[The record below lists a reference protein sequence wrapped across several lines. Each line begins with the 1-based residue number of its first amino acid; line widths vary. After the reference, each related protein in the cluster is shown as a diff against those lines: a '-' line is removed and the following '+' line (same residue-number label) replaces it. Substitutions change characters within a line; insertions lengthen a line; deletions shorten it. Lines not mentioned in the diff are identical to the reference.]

1 VFAGAFSYATLPR
14 EAAPDVPVPLIVITT
29 IYNGVSPEDVETS
42 VTMKIEQELV
52 GMSGLKEITSR
63 SAESVSTIIC
73 EFEPEVIIEDALQYV
88 RDRVDLAK
96 PELPDD
102 AEEPFIKEINIAGF
116 PIMYITISGSISPVR
131 MKSIAADLA
140 DESEAVGGVLEA
152 AVSGALEREIRLE
165 IDADRVAA
173 YGLTLSQIL
182 ALIPS
187 ENLNLSAGGLDT
199 AGTRFNVRLPA
210 EFADPSE
217 LSNLVLTTRGFRTIY
232 LTDVARVCDTFKD
245 RTSFS
250 RLDGYESITIAV
262 KKRIGAN
269 AIDISDQVKAILA
282 AAGGSLPARGG
293 ATAGAS
299 SPEGLAFAVVG
310 DESDIVRLMVSDLE
324 NNVASGLILVLV
336 VLALFLGLRTSIVV
350 ALTIPFSMLIS
361 FALIQALGY
370 TLNMIVLFSLVLSLG
385 MLVDNAIVIVENIYR
400 HIQLGYGKVEAATK
414 GTAEVAWPVIVST
427 ATTVAAFSPM
437 LFWPGIIGDFM
448 KYLPITLI
456 ITLSSSLFVALVIS
470 PTICSVLG
478 GATRAARKRNKEGRV
493 LRLYR
498 RVLAL
503 AISYSFVTL
512 ALAVLLLTALVIT
525 YATWGRGVE
534 FFPTSD
540 PDRAM
545 INIRSPQGTNIRE
558 SDRLARIV
566 EERVEGYRAYLK
578 HVVAN
583 VGAGGGNAFT
593 GGGGGGAHVGET
605 TMVFYDFEDRKV
617 PSADIVAEVR
627 RDLADIAGAEI
638 KVAWEEHGPPTG
650 APVTLRIIGEDF
662 DKLEGISEG
671 VKRMIASVPGLVNL
685 RSDLEA
691 TTPELVFTVARR
703 RAKLLGIDPRG
714 IGMFLKTAIY
724 GAEVGTY
731 REFDDE
737 HDITVRLP
745 LRQRT
750 TLDDLLRLQVPN
762 SLGRPVPLSSLGELR
777 YTGGLGT
784 IAHVDRDRVVTLT
797 GDAEGRLGPA
807 VLQDVKERLKDLE
820 LEQGHEIHYA
830 GEGEEQ
836 EKAEAFL
843 LKAFGIAL
851 GAILMILVT
860 QFNSLR
866 VPLIIMTTVVLSLV
880 GVLAGLLAWR
890 LPFGVIM
897 TGIGVI
903 SLAGVVVNN

>member
-1 VFAGAFSYATLPR
+1 
-14 EAAPDVPVPLIVITT
+14 
-29 IYNGVSPEDVETS
+29 
-42 VTMKIEQELV
+42 M
-52 GMSGLKEITSR
+52 
-63 SAESVSTIIC
+63 
-73 EFEPEVIIEDALQYV
+73 
-88 RDRVDLAK
+88 
-96 PELPDD
+96 
-102 AEEPFIKEINIAGF
+102 
-116 PIMYITISGSISPVR
+116 
-131 MKSIAADLA
+131 
-140 DESEAVGGVLEA
+140 
-152 AVSGALEREIRLE
+152 LEREIRLE

-173 YGLTLSQIL
+173 YGLTLPQIL
-182 ALIPS
+182 GVIPG

-199 AGTRFNVRLPA
+199 AGTRFNVRVPA
-210 EFADPSE
+210 EFVDPTE
-217 LSNLVLTTRGFRTIY
+217 LSSLVLTTRGGRPIY
-232 LTDVARVCDTFKD
+232 LTDVARVSDTFKD

-250 RLDGYESITIAV
+250 RLDGYASITVAV
-262 KKRIGAN
+262 RKRIGAN

-282 AAGGSLPARGG
+282 EARGG
-293 ATAGAS
+293 GTGGAS
-299 SPEGLAFAVVG
+299 VPEGLAFAVVG

-324 NNVASGLILVLV
+324 NNIASGLILVLV
-336 VLALFLGLRTSIVV
+336 VLALFLGLRTSVVV
-350 ALTIPFSMLIS
+350 ALAIPFSMLIS

-385 MLVDNAIVIVENIYR
+385 MLVDNAIVIVENIHR
-400 HIQLGYGKVEAATK
+400 HIQLGYGKVEAAMK
-414 GTAEVAWPVIVST
+414 GTAEVAWPVIAST

-470 PTICSVLG
+470 PAICSVLG
-478 GATRAARKRNKEGRV
+478 GHAPRAANKRGGEPVQRALGAPVQPALAVSRV

-498 RVLAL
+498 RVLTL

-512 ALAVLLLTALVIT
+512 SLAVLLLVAMVIS
-525 YATWGRGVE
+525 YAAWGRGVE
-534 FFPTSD
+534 FFPTGD

-566 EERVEGYRAYLK
+566 EERVEGYRADLK
-578 HVVAN
+578 HVVTN

-593 GGGGGGAHVGET
+593 GGGGGGTHVGEI

-617 PSADIVAEVR
+617 PSADIVAKVR
-627 RDLADIAGAEI
+627 HDLADIAGAEI
-638 KVAWEEHGPPTG
+638 KLAWEEGGPPTG
-650 APVTLRIIGEDF
+650 APVTLRVIGEDF
-662 DKLEGISEG
+662 SKLEGISEG
-671 VKRMIASVPGLVNL
+671 IKLMIASVPGLVNL

-703 RAKLLGIDPRG
+703 RVKLLGIDPRG

-724 GAEVGTY
+724 GTEVGTY
-731 REFDDE
+731 REFDEE

-762 SLGRPVPLSSLGELR
+762 TSGRPVPLSSLGELR
-777 YTGGLGT
+777 YAGGLGT
-784 IAHVDRDRVVTLT
+784 ISHVDRDRVVTLT
-797 GDAEGRLGPA
+797 ADAEGRLGPA

-820 LEQGHEIHYA
+820 LEQGYDIRYA
-830 GEGEEQ
+830 GQGQEQ
-836 EKAEAFL
+836 EKAQAFL

-851 GAILMILVT
+851 GLILMILVT

-866 VPLIIMTTVVLSLV
+866 VPLIIMTTVVLSMV

-903 SLAGVVVNN
+903 SLAGVVVNNAIVLLDYTRQLRARGMELVEATLQAGVTRFRPVLLTAGTTIMGLMPMVTGVSYDFHVMEWVTRSQSSDWWRGMAVAVTFGLAFATVLTLIVVPTLYVTLNRLTGSRAPSC